1 MTYREAGTT
10 VLYALA
16 WVAAPVA
23 LGCCAVFAP
32 WWVTVAVVTVLVSAA
47 LMFVLRMPSVTP

>member
-1 MTYREAGTT
+1 MNI
-10 VLYALA
+10 LYASA
-16 WVAAPVA
+16 WVAVPVA

-47 LMFVLRMPSVTP
+47 LVFVLRMPSVTP

>member
-1 MTYREAGTT
+1 MTCRAACMNI
-10 VLYALA
+10 LYALA

-32 WWVTVAVVTVLVSAA
+32 WWVTVAAVAILVVSA
-47 LMFVLRMPSVTP
+47 LVFVYRMPSVTP

>member
-1 MTYREAGTT
+1 MNI
-10 VLYALA
+10 LYALA

-47 LMFVLRMPSVTP
+47 LVFVLRMPSVTP

>member
-1 MTYREAGTT
+1 MTCRAACMNI
-10 VLYALA
+10 LYALA

-47 LMFVLRMPSVTP
+47 LVFVLRMPAVTP